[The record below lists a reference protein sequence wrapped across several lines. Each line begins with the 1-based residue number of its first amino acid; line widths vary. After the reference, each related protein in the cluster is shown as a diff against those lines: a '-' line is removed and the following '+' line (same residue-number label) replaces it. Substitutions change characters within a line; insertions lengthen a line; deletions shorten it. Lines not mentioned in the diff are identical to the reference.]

1 MKDRIKQLR
10 RILNLT
16 QDSFGSRISVKGNT
30 VAQWE
35 SGRNDPPSVVIS
47 FICKEYNVN
56 ENWLRYGTGDMFTSS
71 DISNSKVSNRLKL
84 LRNTLNLTQQE
95 FADKI
100 GMKQN
105 TIAQYEIGRTIPSN
119 AITISICREFNVNEE
134 WLRCGTGDIFTKNEF
149 IETYEISVRLKYLR
163 HILDISQ
170 QDFAN
175 SLGISRGNIAAYE
188 VGKNNPSQS
197 VISLI
202 SKTYDVNKDWLR
214 FGTGEIFISDTQTS
228 SFSDRIKQLRHI
240 LGLTQQNFSDR
251 LKIKRGAIANYEIG
265 RNNPSDSVIALICR
279 EFNVNE
285 KWLCNGTGK
294 IFKSDRDTAIVR
306 LENLLASEPD
316 DSFKHHFINKLAD
329 LSPSE
334 WNSLEKAIDIF
345 SNITKNRTDQ

>member
-100 GMKQN
+100 GCKRNTVAKYEIDSSAPSTAVVSLICREFNVNEEWIRFGTGDMFLSHDISSSKASNRVKILRNTLDLTQREFGERICVKGT
-105 TIAQYEIGRTIPSN
+105 TIANYELGRNLPSD
-119 AITISICREFNVNEE
+119 AIIFSICREFNVNEE
-134 WLRCGTGDIFTKNEF
+134 WLRN
-149 IETYEISVRLKYLR
+149 
-163 HILDISQ
+163 
-170 QDFAN
+170 
-175 SLGISRGNIAAYE
+175 
-188 VGKNNPSQS
+188 
-197 VISLI
+197 
-202 SKTYDVNKDWLR
+202 
-214 FGTGEIFISDTQTS
+214 GTGE
-228 SFSDRIKQLRHI
+228 
-240 LGLTQQNFSDR
+240 
-251 LKIKRGAIANYEIG
+251 
-265 RNNPSDSVIALICR
+265 
-279 EFNVNE
+279 
-285 KWLCNGTGK
+285 
-294 IFKSDRDTAIVR
+294 IFKSDRDTAVVR

-316 DSFKHHFINKLAD
+316 NSFKHHFINKLAD

-334 WNSLEKAIDIF
+334 WNSLEKTIDIF
-345 SNITKNRTDQ
+345 SNKK